1 MHCIYQRVLVTRCIH
16 VLSGTYAYIYSYTI
30 LSAIQSKGGSLEN
43 PDCFANSDEFFSG
56 TWECDELRLALVSGC
71 YLSCFRML
79 FVHFQVSL
87 DTEPPPPIQVPRS
100 GGLVTMDPQHL
111 GNVASSWVQTAKTT
125 SVPSHVVFFGN
136 VQISRSLH
144 ACVNM
149 SGIRLKDFVPG
160 FQKEIDADHPR
171 KGNKQA

>member
-87 DTEPPPPIQVPRS
+87 DTEPPPPYKYLEVGVSSQWTRNIWVMWP
-100 GGLVTMDPQHL
+100 HL
-111 GNVASSWVQTAKTT
+111 GFKQQKPPLFRVT
-125 SVPSHVVFFGN
+125 SFF
-136 VQISRSLH
+136 LE
-144 ACVNM
+144 M
-149 SGIRLKDFVPG
+149 SKSPDRCMPV
-160 FQKEIDADHPR
+160 
-171 KGNKQA
+171 